1 MTDPLCLE
9 EYCQGSSGVY
19 EEKIHGQRIGH
30 IVSKCK
36 EDEFEGIDA
45 TNFEFMEDIS
55 EIS

>member
-36 EDEFEGIDA
+36 EDEFEGIDV

-55 EIS
+55 DIS